1 MQSEENPQT
10 ASAFPYPLFLN
21 LLTHGF
27 QPHSSNISPNH
38 HSESNPHSPAG
49 IVDEIS
55 ISTTTPWSMPS
66 LCWVGRLIIIF
77 PLAATMAD

>member
-21 LLTHGF
+21 LLAHGF
-27 QPHSSNISPNH
+27 RLHFSNIPPGRRL
-38 HSESNPHSPAG
+38 ESSLHSPAG

-55 ISTTTPWSMPS
+55 ISTTNPWSMPS
-66 LCWVGRLIIIF
+66 LCWVGSLNITSHS
-77 PLAATMAD
+77 AATMAD